1 MYHQSNEYNAETCL
15 DLALNLL
22 IQVGKLQKTVVHK
35 MIKEDNYKELYEL
48 LENGYANGKLL
59 TLYRPLRFTSI
70 NCLSEALLYL
80 VHLQILEHAE
90 TLTMIEAESYVGV
103 FKMLEGRIQQYNHL
117 YCQKKAT

>member
-35 MIKEDNYKELYEL
+35 MIKEDNYKDLYEL
-48 LENGYANGKLL
+48 LENAYSNGKLL

-80 VHLQILEHAE
+80 VDLQILEHTE
-90 TLTMIEAESYVGV
+90 TLTIIEAESYVGV
-103 FKMLEGRIQQYNHL
+103 FKLLERRIQQYSLL